1 MTTSIITKAENLT
14 IATQADLVEAT
25 NVLSDLNRTKDAI
38 IEEKEKVTR
47 PLLDALNAE
56 RARWKPR
63 ELQLDT
69 LITKVRTAMTVF
81 QTNLL
86 ATQKKEQDKIVSKLE
101 DGKIK
106 PETAIRK
113 LGELDTIDKKVETES
128 GSISFKTVKK
138 FEMVSPHDVPTEYL
152 LLNKIK
158 VREAMKQGIELKGV
172 EYWEE
177 QVPINNR

>member
-14 IATQADLVEAT
+14 IATQDDLVVAT
-25 NVLSDLNRTKDAI
+25 TVLSELNRAKDAI

-113 LGELDTIDKKVETES
+113 LGEMDTVEKKVETES
-128 GSISFKTVKK
+128 GSISFKTVMR
-138 FEMVSPHDVPTEYL
+138 FEVTDLSAVPVEYVVLNDV
-152 LLNKIK
+152 K
-158 VREAMKQGIELKGV
+158 VREALKEGKSIPGIRK
-172 EYWEE
+172 YEE
-177 QVPINNR
+177 QVPINKR

>member
-69 LITKVRTAMTVF
+69 LIVKVRTAMTVF

-101 DGKIK
+101 DGKIR

-113 LGELDTIDKKVETES
+113 LGELDTVDKRVETDS
-128 GSISFKTVKK
+128 GSISFKTVMR
-138 FEMVSPHDVPTEYL
+138 FEVVDLEAVPNEYL
-152 LLNKIK
+152 LINEVL
-158 VREAMKQGIELKGV
+158 VRQSLKEGKSIPGIRK
-172 EYWEE
+172 YEE
-177 QVPINNR
+177 QVPINKR